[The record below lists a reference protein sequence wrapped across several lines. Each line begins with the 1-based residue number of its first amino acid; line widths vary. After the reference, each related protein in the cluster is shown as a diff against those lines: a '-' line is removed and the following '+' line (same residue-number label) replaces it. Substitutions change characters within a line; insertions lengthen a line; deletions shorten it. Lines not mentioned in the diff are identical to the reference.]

1 MRLNNLRNKKW
12 YPNAVA
18 ACIAVTLFVV
28 LTHLGSISKALR
40 TVTGYFSPVF
50 LGLVL
55 AYLIN
60 PLARMYQ
67 RTLFRRIRRQG
78 VRWSLSIALAVLTV
92 MIFLI
97 YFAGTL
103 VPQLVD
109 SATGF
114 IGNLD
119 DYAASLQKRLEGWEP
134 AESLGLNK
142 LLASYEDGVNIL
154 VNYLNDNLTS
164 ILNLSLAAGK
174 SIFNWVIALFISFYV
189 LGAKEKLQAGVSR
202 LLRATVSEARY
213 DGILRFF
220 SHCNLILNRYIIYSL
235 LDSMIVGIAN
245 AVFMQLMGMQYVGLV
260 SIVVAVMNLIPTFGP
275 FVGGV
280 IGGLVLLLVNP
291 LHALIFLIFT
301 LLLQTLDGY
310 VIKPRLFGKS
320 LGISGLMIIAAI
332 VVGGKI
338 MGVVGILLAVP
349 LAAILDYLYTDY
361 LLPALEKRRKQ
372 EK

>member
-1 MRLNNLRNKKW
+1 
-12 YPNAVA
+12 
-18 ACIAVTLFVV
+18 
-28 LTHLGSISKALR
+28 
-40 TVTGYFSPVF
+40 
-50 LGLVL
+50 
-55 AYLIN
+55 
-60 PLARMYQ
+60 
-67 RTLFRRIRRQG
+67 
-78 VRWSLSIALAVLTV
+78 
-92 MIFLI
+92 
-97 YFAGTL
+97 
-103 VPQLVD
+103 
-109 SATGF
+109 
-114 IGNLD
+114 
-119 DYAASLQKRLEGWEP
+119 
-134 AESLGLNK
+134 
-142 LLASYEDGVNIL
+142 
-154 VNYLNDNLTS
+154 
-164 ILNLSLAAGK
+164 
-174 SIFNWVIALFISFYV
+174 
-189 LGAKEKLQAGVSR
+189 
-202 LLRATVSEARY
+202 
-213 DGILRFF
+213 
-220 SHCNLILNRYIIYSL
+220 
-235 LDSMIVGIAN
+235 MIVGIAN

-372 EK
+372 EKKEE

>member
-164 ILNLSLAAGK
+164 ILNLSLAAG
-174 SIFNWVIALFISFYV
+174 
-189 LGAKEKLQAGVSR
+189 
-202 LLRATVSEARY
+202 
-213 DGILRFF
+213 
-220 SHCNLILNRYIIYSL
+220 NRYSTGLSRCSSPFMCWGPRKSCRRAFPGCCAPRFPKRGMTASCAFSL
-235 LDSMIVGIAN
+235 TATS
-245 AVFMQLMGMQYVGLV
+245 Y
-260 SIVVAVMNLIPTFGP
+260 
-275 FVGGV
+275 
-280 IGGLVLLLVNP
+280 
-291 LHALIFLIFT
+291 
-301 LLLQTLDGY
+301 
-310 VIKPRLFGKS
+310 
-320 LGISGLMIIAAI
+320 
-332 VVGGKI
+332 
-338 MGVVGILLAVP
+338 
-349 LAAILDYLYTDY
+349 
-361 LLPALEKRRKQ
+361 
-372 EK
+372 